1 MRMCE
6 REAKINNFQRVESY
20 TDDSNLLRA
29 DLNGI

>member
-1 MRMCE
+1 MCE
-6 REAKINNFQRVESY
+6 REANKDNFQRIESY